1 MNRRSISCKVCIYF
15 HGKLKN
21 LIFSIFFIENS
32 RWKYFWCLE
41 IFSSSKT
48 LKNFISFRFFFSFYH
63 LFFIFQH
70 FMGFDCIWMFCVH
83 ACSHLMPQL
92 SFFYMTFSQEIVCE
106 LQIRWNLA
114 HSFIEPFQKVSNVQK
129 NFLNRFIKVLNYRK
143 SIVIHGK
150 CLPLP

>member
-70 FMGFDCIWMFCVH
+70 FMGFDW
-83 ACSHLMPQL
+83 P
-92 SFFYMTFSQEIVCE
+92 EWCE

-129 NFLNRFIKVLNYRK
+129 QLSQSFHQSSYLPKLYCNWGQISAFFIFQME
-143 SIVIHGK
+143 SE
-150 CLPLP
+150 C